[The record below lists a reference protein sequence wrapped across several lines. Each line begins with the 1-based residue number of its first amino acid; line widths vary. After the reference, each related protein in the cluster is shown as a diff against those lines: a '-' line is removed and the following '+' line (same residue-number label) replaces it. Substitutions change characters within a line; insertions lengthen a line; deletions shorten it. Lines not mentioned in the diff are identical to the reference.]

1 MNTKTLVAGILAA
14 FLLAVPASAHCGHG
28 GYRQQTSQPVATAYP
43 ACTVDGCTIAGHHL
57 HNGTTYCVI
66 HHESGVCGVGCLTSA
81 CPTCTVDGCNIAG
94 RHLHDGVTYCGTYHA
109 DGVCNVNCLPAA
121 TVVSNATVVSDS
133 SSATTSGSTGYYG
146 GHHGGGHHRGHC

>member
-57 HNGTTYCVI
+57 HNGTTYCGI

-81 CPTCTVDGCNIAG
+81 CPTCTVDGCTIAGRHLHDGAVYCGTEHVNGVCDLSCLTTASPVCTVDGCTIAG

-109 DGVCNVNCLPAA
+109 NGLCNAN
-121 TVVSNATVVSDS
+121 
-133 SSATTSGSTGYYG
+133 
-146 GHHGGGHHRGHC
+146 

>member
-43 ACTVDGCTIAGHHL
+43 A
-57 HNGTTYCVI
+57 
-66 HHESGVCGVGCLTSA
+66 
-81 CPTCTVDGCNIAG
+81 CTVDGCNIAG